1 MIEARPVAD
10 EPSEVVKRQREKAK
24 DMDQAV
30 DQLAEAQEKNGVQAE
45 ELLQNIKALTENG
58 LYSVRFELYEDTQ
71 DLVINLIEVE
81 TGELIRQIPSDEI
94 LGMNKFFRELR
105 GNIIET
111 KS

>member
-1 MIEARPVAD
+1 
-10 EPSEVVKRQREKAK
+10 
-24 DMDQAV
+24 
-30 DQLAEAQEKNGVQAE
+30 
-45 ELLQNIKALTENG
+45 
-58 LYSVRFELYEDTQ
+58 VRFELYEDTQ